1 MVKGVKRNRRRGQ
14 GPDHTLCGPRPGCV
28 SGAGMGAVAGRQRQV
43 CCPGRSITVAQ
54 PGGSPRM
61 STCFVHRRLCLASPE
76 RRCSARQQD
85 VQVGRRSQDG
95 TAPGRERCVGSPA
108 EPGPGRPDSGSL
120 RAMGSTPEVAGTVC
134 HARLALGSGADAC
147 AVLPPAAQM
156 MEQWAQQSRAVPA
169 S

>member
-1 MVKGVKRNRRRGQ
+1 M
-14 GPDHTLCGPRPGCV
+14 
-28 SGAGMGAVAGRQRQV
+28 
-43 CCPGRSITVAQ
+43 AQ

-95 TAPGRERCVGSPA
+95 TAPGRERRVGSPA
-108 EPGPGRPDSGSL
+108 EPGPGRPDSGSP